1 MGNKIDNIV
10 KQTYRYFYDDGL
22 VEMAVGL
29 LFVAVGL
36 VLLAWQGFDYS
47 PVITIIVV
55 VGLPAVVIGGAYL
68 FKRLVREMKQRITY
82 PRTGYVTYRQG
93 QPSKGRWFIPLAAFA
108 LVVASL
114 FLPEAFMRMSAMVGA
129 LLAVVLIFM
138 GYRVGLWRF
147 YAVGVIALVSGVVLA
162 WSDVVELIAV
172 SLTFA
177 ITGVALFLVGAL
189 AFAGY
194 LRRHPEPH
202 EELS

>member
-1 MGNKIDNIV
+1 MGNKIDDIV
-10 KQTYRYFYDDGL
+10 KHTYRYFYDDGL

-47 PVITIIVV
+47 PLVTIIVV

-68 FKRLVREMKQRITY
+68 IKRLVREMKQRITY
-82 PRTGYVTYRQG
+82 PRTGYVAYRQG
-93 QPSKGRWFIPLAAFA
+93 EPSKGRWFIPLAAFA

-147 YAVGVIALVSGVVLA
+147 YAVGVIALVSGVALA

>member
-10 KQTYRYFYDDGL
+10 KHTYRYFYDDGL

-29 LFVAVGL
+29 LFIAVGL

-47 PVITIIVV
+47 PVVTIIVV

-68 FKRLVREMKQRITY
+68 IKRLVREMKQRITY
-82 PRTGYVTYRQG
+82 PRTGYVAYRHG
-93 QPSKGRWFIPLAAFA
+93 EPSKGRWFIPLAAFA

-177 ITGVALFLVGAL
+177 ITGVALFIAGAL

-194 LRRHPEPH
+194 LRRHPQPH

>member
-47 PVITIIVV
+47 PLVTIIVV
-55 VGLPAVVIGGAYL
+55 VGWPAVVIGGTYL
-68 FKRLVREMKQRITY
+68 INRLVREMKQRITY
-82 PRTGYVTYRQG
+82 PRTGYVAYRQG

-147 YAVGVIALVSGVVLA
+147 FAVGIIALVSGVALA

-177 ITGVALFLVGAL
+177 ITGVALFLAGAL

-194 LRRHPEPH
+194 LRRHPQPH

>member
-1 MGNKIDNIV
+1 MGNKIDDIV
-10 KQTYRYFYDDGL
+10 KHTYRYFYDDGL

-29 LFVAVGL
+29 LFIAVGL

-47 PVITIIVV
+47 PVVTIIVV

-68 FKRLVREMKQRITY
+68 IKRLVREMKQRITY
-82 PRTGYVTYRQG
+82 PRTGYVAYRHG
-93 QPSKGRWFIPLAAFA
+93 EPSKGRWFIPLAAFA

-147 YAVGVIALVSGVVLA
+147 YAVGVIALVGVVVLA

-177 ITGVALFLVGAL
+177 ITGVALFIAGAL

-194 LRRHPEPH
+194 LRRHPQPH

>member
-10 KQTYRYFYDDGL
+10 KHTYRYFYDDGL

-29 LFVAVGL
+29 LFIAVGL

-47 PVITIIVV
+47 PVVTIIVV

-68 FKRLVREMKQRITY
+68 IKRLVREMKQRITY
-82 PRTGYVTYRQG
+82 PRTGYVAYRQG
-93 QPSKGRWFIPLAAFA
+93 EPSKGRWFIPLAAFA
-108 LVVASL
+108 LVVALL